1 MAERGI
7 LHRRF
12 ELFVRDAV
20 EFECEEKH
28 VQRGG
33 RDAFLHVTVEL
44 GANRI
49 GRIAGVDK
57 RSIGDEPAEPVIDR
71 LILFDCPGQR
81 TSGSLAGRERGQS
94 PLEPLLE
101 GFAVAIT
108 LLEIGFDL
116 WTVQTGVEVGQVPF
130 GQFSE
135 FRGFFR
141 LSPRHGL

>member
-1 MAERGI
+1 
-7 LHRRF
+7 
-12 ELFVRDAV
+12 
-20 EFECEEKH
+20 
-28 VQRGG
+28 
-33 RDAFLHVTVEL
+33 AFLHVTVEL
-44 GANRI
+44 SAKRI
-49 GRIAGVDK
+49 GRIAGVEK
-57 RSIGDEPAEPVIDR
+57 RGIGDEPAEPVIDR
-71 LILFDCPGQR
+71 LILFDCFGQS
-81 TSGSLAGRERGQS
+81 TSAALTCSERGQS

-141 LSPRHGL
+141 LSPRRGL